1 VGWFSDLLFGPGGG
15 GGPLAVAS
23 GRAIGTDLLS
33 PWADNS
39 HLARVA
45 FSEIFSASSDIVDRG
60 AAMRVAPIK
69 RGRAIIVG
77 SISDLPLV
85 SGRFD
90 GDTFTPTD
98 RQPAWLASTKMV
110 SSTWHRMAN
119 TVDDLIF
126 SGWSLWALQRSA
138 AGTILDAV
146 RVPLSRW
153 SFDQNAGV
161 GIRVDDKPV
170 EDAASVILFAGPDE
184 GLLATGTEVIRGAR
198 AMEEAWVG
206 RVRNPVPMTVLHEVS
221 DGGTR
226 VTPEQAKTYVDA
238 WSAARRSADGA
249 VGFLPHNLNMEV
261 YGETVADLF
270 TEGRN
275 NVRLD
280 VANLLNLPA
289 SVLDGSTA
297 TASLTYQTAQGEFS
311 QLASWLEYWLAPIE
325 ARLSMDDITPHG
337 QVIRFNRGD
346 LTKNQPYGST
356 LIAGAEPE
364 PTPEVAS

>member
-1 VGWFSDLLFGPGGG
+1 MGWLARTLFGNEAAPV
-15 GGPLAVAS
+15 AVAH
-23 GRAIGTDLLS
+23 GRVGTDLLS
-33 PWADNS
+33 PFADSS
-39 HLARVA
+39 HLAHIA
-45 FSEIFSASSDIVDRG
+45 YSEIFSASSDIVDRS

-98 RQPAWLASTKMV
+98 RQPAWLTSTKTV
-110 SSTWHRMAN
+110 STPWHRMAA
-119 TVDDLIF
+119 TLDDLIF
-126 SGWSLWALQRSA
+126 SGWSLWALERSE

-146 RVPLSRW
+146 RVPLTRW
-153 SFDQNAGV
+153 KFDQNAGV

-170 EDAASVILFAGPDE
+170 LDPASVILFAGPDE
-184 GLLATGTEVIRGAR
+184 GLLATGADIIRGAR

-206 RVRNPVPMTVLHEVS
+206 RVRNPIPMTVLHEVS
-221 DGGTR
+221 DGGGTR
-226 VTPEQAKTYVDA
+226 VTPDQAKTYVDA
-238 WSAARRSADGA
+238 WSAARKSPDGA
-249 VGFLPHNLNMEV
+249 VGFLPSSLSMEV
-261 YGETVADLF
+261 YGETEADLF
-270 TEGRN
+270 VEGRN
-275 NVRLD
+275 NIRLD

-311 QLASWLEYWLAPIE
+311 QLASWLEFYMAPVE
-325 ARLSMDDITPHG
+325 ARLSMDDITPRG

-346 LTKNQPYGST
+346 LTKNQPFGST
-356 LIAGAEPE
+356 LIAGAEPD